1 MDEGEGG
8 EDEEADAMS
17 DARTCKDF
25 PLLYGF
31 TFATADLDN
40 LASLLYLGNQL
51 GFTTLMVGD
60 VRDSIDVVVGL
71 GSGIGVSFV
80 INIQDECLL
89 PAFVKNEYSQLFS
102 TFLGN
107 QLGNT
112 IMVGDIQ
119 ARLWVV
125 VVGCL
130 CGMGVYCGSQC
141 LERGKGW
148 REGFRFAGEEQLQG
162 VAVLEQLNTSG
173 VGGEMADQN
182 STTGWQQVGS
192 SVPGWVYF

>member
-1 MDEGEGG
+1 MEGESAQDGRSGG
-8 EDEEADAMS
+8 AKCYYDQHLLHYQHSGWMS
-17 DARTCKDF
+17 PSCQYQA
-25 PLLYGF
+25 
-31 TFATADLDN
+31 
-40 LASLLYLGNQL
+40 
-51 GFTTLMVGD
+51 
-60 VRDSIDVVVGL
+60 
-71 GSGIGVSFV
+71 
-80 INIQDECLL
+80 
-89 PAFVKNEYSQLFS
+89 FS

-125 VVGCL
+125 VVGCS

-148 REGFRFAGEEQLQG
+148 SEGFRFAGEEQLQG

>member
-60 VRDSIDVVVGL
+60 VRDSVDMVVGL
-71 GSGIGVSFV
+71 GSGIGVSFG

-89 PAFVKNEYSQLFS
+89 PAFVKIEYSQLFS

-125 VVGCL
+125 VLGCS

-141 LERGKGW
+141 LESGKGW
-148 REGFRFAGEEQLQG
+148 REGFRFAGEDQLQG

>member
-60 VRDSIDVVVGL
+60 VRDSVDVVVGL
-71 GSGIGVSFV
+71 GSGIGVSFG

-125 VVGCL
+125 VVGCS

-148 REGFRFAGEEQLQG
+148 REGFRFAGEDQLQG

>member
-60 VRDSIDVVVGL
+60 VRDSVDMVVGL
-71 GSGIGVSFV
+71 GSGIGVSFG

-89 PAFVKNEYSQLFS
+89 PAFVKIEYSQLFS

-125 VVGCL
+125 VVGCS

-148 REGFRFAGEEQLQG
+148 REGFRFAGEDQLQG

>member
-1 MDEGEGG
+1 MMAGLGEQG
-8 EDEEADAMS
+8 
-17 DARTCKDF
+17 
-25 PLLYGF
+25 
-31 TFATADLDN
+31 ATMN
-40 LASLLYLGNQL
+40 STSCMI
-51 GFTTLMVGD
+51 TTLDGC
-60 VRDSIDVVVGL
+60 L
-71 GSGIGVSFV
+71 PPAGIK
-80 INIQDECLL
+80 Q
-89 PAFVKNEYSQLFS
+89 EYSQLFLH
-102 TFLGN
+102 FLGN

-125 VVGCL
+125 VVGCS

-148 REGFRFAGEEQLQG
+148 REGFRFAGEDQLQG

-192 SVPGWVYF
+192 SVPGWIYF